1 MCLAAKE
8 QIPLFCFDHRPEQG
22 PGHQPT
28 VFLTGG
34 EWFDQTSARTHC
46 LPHWRRVVWPD
57 ECTNPLSSTR
67 TWTHCLPHWR
77 RVVWPDECTNPLSSS
92 LEASCLTRPGHE
104 PTVFLTGGE
113 WFDQTRAR
121 THYLPHWRWVV
132 WPDQGT
138 NPLSSSLEAST
149 LSITPPIRFYKLGSS
164 NYLYTCK
171 LTMVPI

>member
-1 MCLAAKE
+1 MCLAAKQ

-67 TWTHCLPHWR
+67 TRTHCLPHWR
-77 RVVWPDECTNPLSSS
+77 RVVWPDEYTNPLSSS
-92 LEASCLTRPGHE
+92 LEASGLTRPSHE
-104 PTVFLTGGE
+104 PS
-113 WFDQTRAR
+113 
-121 THYLPHWRWVV
+121 LPHWRRVA